1 MPKKLKIYG
10 SALIRKY
17 TYVLGRDVES
27 LVIKQINNAT
37 TESIVVVR
45 QPDASCGFMTTLI
58 SAEISARALPRPSKK
73 VPSKNLSGERAF
85 RSIS

>member
-1 MPKKLKIYG
+1 MN
-10 SALIRKY
+10 
-17 TYVLGRDVES
+17 
-27 LVIKQINNAT
+27 LVIIQINNAM

-58 SAEISARALPRPSKK
+58 SAEISASDSPRPSKN